1 MIHTMLF
8 PETERS
14 VMDLILTKGD
24 ESAFDPLDKN
34 RFQTET
40 MGLVSDMEKPD
51 SSHIVINLIALGIF
65 SLMVVRK

>member
-1 MIHTMLF
+1 MLF
-8 PETERS
+8 PQTERTI
-14 VMDLILTKGD
+14 MDLILTKGD
-24 ESAFDPLDKN
+24 ESAFDTLDKN

-65 SLMVVRK
+65 SLMVIRK

>member
-1 MIHTMLF
+1 MLLF

-40 MGLVSDMEKPD
+40 RGLVSDMEKPD